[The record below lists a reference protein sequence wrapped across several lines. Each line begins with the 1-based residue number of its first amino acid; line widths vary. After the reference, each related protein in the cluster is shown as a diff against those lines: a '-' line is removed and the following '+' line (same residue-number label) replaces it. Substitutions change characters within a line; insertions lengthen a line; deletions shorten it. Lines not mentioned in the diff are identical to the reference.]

1 VFPECISVSTFLL
14 AGDKEECTQ
23 KRRQVDVIQRVI
35 VPWLQDLRARELKF
49 FVYEL
54 RNDNFR
60 FGQSYCLC
68 LAPIGSAAAMTDAP
82 AQPGDWFPTSGAL
95 FEQHAV

>member
-1 VFPECISVSTFLL
+1 MFRECISVSAFLL
-14 AGDKEECTQ
+14 AGDEEECTQ

-35 VPWLQDLRARELKF
+35 VPWIQDLRARELKF

-60 FGQSYCLC
+60 FGQSCCLC
-68 LAPIGSAAAMTDAP
+68 LTPIGSAAAMTDAP
-82 AQPGDWFPTSGAL
+82 AQPGDLVSTSGAL
-95 FEQHAV
+95 F